1 MRIGIR
7 AHDVAYAPLE
17 ELIPN
22 IHAQGF
28 HCMHIALSKSIKEFK
43 PGVETMTPGLA
54 MYIKELCTENK
65 VDVAVLGCYLN
76 LCNPNPEKHKEIV
89 EKYKAHIRFASI
101 LGCGVVGTE
110 TGAVNEEYKYEPANH
125 SEEALQCFIDNLR
138 PIVKYAE
145 QFGVIVAIEPVWK
158 HIVYTVER
166 ARKVLDAIDS
176 PNLQIIFDPVNLLCV
191 DNLAQQDEIIE
202 KAKEEGE
209 IASVGMPADW
219 ANWKGSWEA
228 FTEKYGIAHED
239 TDMSSAE
246 ELSTFDTEKDAPT
259 KDMGDVGQAFGP
271 TAMEMDVVQP
281 YKASTWDSIPDWA
294 KDPDGN
300 WVITYLGTMSCMQNN
315 KNVDETIDSWK
326 ALADSDCT
334 VTIGDVVRGASS
346 QMAVL
351 SCAYALGGDLD
362 NLDPAF
368 EFFEKLAK
376 EGRLDAGAYSQ
387 ERMER
392 NEIDVLLTWDYLTLQ
407 YRDLTLETVP
417 EASIDCHVMKDGA
430 IQSGYCLVINKYAPH
445 PYSAALAV
453 EYLLSDE
460 GQIDRAKG
468 YARPI
473 RSDVELPEELQAK
486 MIDDAEYTD
495 MIPMTDNDAVTEA
508 CTEIASRWEE
518 EIIPL
523 MN

>member
-176 PNLQIIFDPVNLLCV
+176 PNLQIIFDPVNLLLKDIAVVHCKDYIV
-191 DNLAQQDEIIE
+191 EGSELKSVAAGTGKGNPVTGGGLNYPLLLKKI
-202 KAKEEGE
+202 KEH
-209 IASVGMPADW
+209 
-219 ANWKGSWEA
+219 K
-228 FTEKYGIAHED
+228 
-239 TDMSSAE
+239 
-246 ELSTFDTEKDAPT
+246 
-259 KDMGDVGQAFGP
+259 
-271 TAMEMDVVQP
+271 P
-281 YKASTWDSIPDWA
+281 Y
-294 KDPDGN
+294 
-300 WVITYLGTMSCMQNN
+300 VHC
-315 KNVDETIDSWK
+315 
-326 ALADSDCT
+326 
-334 VTIGDVVRGASS
+334 
-346 QMAVL
+346 
-351 SCAYALGGDLD
+351 
-362 NLDPAF
+362 
-368 EFFEKLAK
+368 
-376 EGRLDAGAYSQ
+376 
-387 ERMER
+387 
-392 NEIDVLLTWDYLTLQ
+392 
-407 YRDLTLETVP
+407 TLENTVP
-417 EASIDCHVMKDGA
+417 ENAVATREFMERTYASV
-430 IQSGYCLVINKYAPH
+430 
-445 PYSAALAV
+445 
-453 EYLLSDE
+453 
-460 GQIDRAKG
+460 
-468 YARPI
+468 
-473 RSDVELPEELQAK
+473 
-486 MIDDAEYTD
+486 
-495 MIPMTDNDAVTEA
+495 
-508 CTEIASRWEE
+508 
-518 EIIPL
+518 
-523 MN
+523 

>member
-89 EKYKAHIRFASI
+89 EKYKAHIRFASN

-125 SEEALQCFIDNLR
+125 SEEALKCFIDNLR

-202 KAKEEGE
+202 KAFELLLKDIAVVHCKDYIVEGSE
-209 IASVGMPADW
+209 LKSVAAGT
-219 ANWKGSWEA
+219 GR
-228 FTEKYGIAHED
+228 
-239 TDMSSAE
+239 
-246 ELSTFDTEKDAPT
+246 
-259 KDMGDVGQAFGP
+259 
-271 TAMEMDVVQP
+271 
-281 YKASTWDSIPDWA
+281 
-294 KDPDGN
+294 
-300 WVITYLGTMSCMQNN
+300 VI
-315 KNVDETIDSWK
+315 
-326 ALADSDCT
+326 
-334 VTIGDVVRGASS
+334 R
-346 QMAVL
+346 
-351 SCAYALGGDLD
+351 
-362 NLDPAF
+362 
-368 EFFEKLAK
+368 
-376 EGRLDAGAYSQ
+376 
-387 ERMER
+387 
-392 NEIDVLLTWDYLTLQ
+392 
-407 YRDLTLETVP
+407 
-417 EASIDCHVMKDGA
+417 
-430 IQSGYCLVINKYAPH
+430 
-445 PYSAALAV
+445 
-453 EYLLSDE
+453 
-460 GQIDRAKG
+460 
-468 YARPI
+468 
-473 RSDVELPEELQAK
+473 
-486 MIDDAEYTD
+486 
-495 MIPMTDNDAVTEA
+495 
-508 CTEIASRWEE
+508 
-518 EIIPL
+518 
-523 MN
+523 